1 MADGLSGAEAAVERI
16 RRRVSPS
23 LETVRGQLRA
33 RLLSSTFVVSAVAV
47 LCAAVLALIGWNVLL
62 ARAASETA
70 ASRAAETLAGFAGRE
85 AEADVAAAD
94 TFLRGLI
101 AVLPV
106 SGPVQLTA
114 SQYAVLSVV
123 AGEDGRLGAVVVLD
137 AGARPLHLI
146 APPDGPVAWPD
157 AGFAAAPWF
166 TEALRQ
172 PSRLV
177 VGPPSDGLA
186 RPQPVLPIAR
196 AISGPDGVRG
206 VVMAEL
212 LVESIEGSLADLDL
226 GPEGVVWLLWGEET
240 VVFRQPPADD
250 PGESSRGMSSLPH
263 VRHAIGS
270 SKDADRGMTTVDR
283 GARLYAV
290 RALADAPLIIAVGI
304 AELELATGMT
314 LTSQS
319 RAMLESGGAV
329 AVFDEYVVDGE
340 IRIDWQDPLEVLMPT
355 SPTGEVPVERSDTL
369 PAVVQKPPAPV
380 QAGIL
385 LLPETAREL
394 GLDVE
399 PMALMVQLDEAPGFV
414 QSDAVRAI
422 SVDRTGSEW
431 GIPTYIETGPTDAV
445 GPSAWALLAV
455 SGVIAITASTVA
467 VGLSRI
473 DGRRD
478 SAILGAVGATPR
490 LRRAIGF
497 WQVLVLA
504 GLGSLVGSV
513 LGVAAAGALALPGGP
528 LPFAPPWM
536 QLLLSTVAVPLAI
549 AIGAWLFPGRQN
561 ALPTDR
567 SAIA

>member
-1 MADGLSGAEAAVERI
+1 MPQCTNGSTPSHSNWGEALPGLRSVAFGVPPTGLAASDFRDPNHEVPVTDPYRI
-16 RRRVSPS
+16 
-23 LETVRGQLRA
+23 LLLDKGLDALA
-33 RLLSSTFVVSAVAV
+33 RL
-47 LCAAVLALIGWNVLL
+47 
-62 ARAASETA
+62 
-70 ASRAAETLAGFAGRE
+70 
-85 AEADVAAAD
+85 
-94 TFLRGLI
+94 
-101 AVLPV
+101 
-106 SGPVQLTA
+106 Q
-114 SQYAVLSVV
+114 
-123 AGEDGRLGAVVVLD
+123 
-137 AGARPLHLI
+137 
-146 APPDGPVAWPD
+146 
-157 AGFAAAPWF
+157 
-166 TEALRQ
+166 
-172 PSRLV
+172 
-177 VGPPSDGLA
+177 
-186 RPQPVLPIAR
+186 
-196 AISGPDGVRG
+196 
-206 VVMAEL
+206 
-212 LVESIEGSLADLDL
+212 
-226 GPEGVVWLLWGEET
+226 
-240 VVFRQPPADD
+240 
-250 PGESSRGMSSLPH
+250 
-263 VRHAIGS
+263 
-270 SKDADRGMTTVDR
+270 
-283 GARLYAV
+283 
-290 RALADAPLIIAVGI
+290 

-385 LLPETAREL
+385 VLPETAREL

-431 GIPTYIETGPTDAV
+431 GIPTRIETGPTDAV

-455 SGVIAITASTVA
+455 SGGIAITASPVA
-467 VGLSRI
+467 VGRWRI

-549 AIGAWLFPGRQN
+549 AIGAGLFPGRQN